1 MFDSS
6 AGGSASSSLYRSPE
20 FVAIIFID
28 ERDQAQPKKDSF
40 SDSDDDEAATAKASK
55 PVKAP
60 RKILPKSMQSVDGKA
75 RLEGVL
81 RWLEDGNISGESMST
96 TTCEIRLNGCLSRRC
111 HYRS

>member
-1 MFDSS
+1 MGTVMFDTGAS
-6 AGGSASSSLYRSPE
+6 GSASSSLYRSPE

-60 RKILPKSMQSVDGKA
+60 RKILPKSMQSVDGRP

-81 RWLEDGNISGESMST
+81 RWLEDGNISGEVNVY
-96 TTCEIRLNGCLSRRC
+96 CGVE
-111 HYRS
+111 